1 MISILLTW
9 AFIHYWSIYS
19 RVPTPINNPI
29 NNHAVEN
36 LRTVVKI
43 AIDISF
49 DDDWYA
55 N

>member
-1 MISILLTW
+1 MSFYTLLE
-9 AFIHYWSIYS
+9 YLL